1 MKNSSRRLICFII
14 FWFSLYILTS
24 LGLVFFRIFY
34 SEQNSP
40 KSFLTYFFESLIIF
54 SGLIVLAV
62 YQWYRIST
70 KKEKIK
76 KQVAKSRFPFFEH

>member
-1 MKNSSRRLICFII
+1 MKSKNSSRRLIYFII
-14 FWFSLYILTS
+14 FWFSLYMLTS
-24 LGLVFFRIFY
+24 LASAFFRIFY
-34 SEQNSP
+34 SEQSSP

-70 KKEKIK
+70 KKEENK
-76 KQVAKSRFPFFEH
+76 KTSSQK